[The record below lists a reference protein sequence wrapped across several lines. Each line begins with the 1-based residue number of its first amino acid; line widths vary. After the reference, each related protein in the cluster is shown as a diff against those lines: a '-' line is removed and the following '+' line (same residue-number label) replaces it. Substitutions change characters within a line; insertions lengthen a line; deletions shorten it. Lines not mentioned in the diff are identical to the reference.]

1 MNSRKDDSNSSANGN
16 SVSSRIRRCE
26 KENLQFQRQEEN
38 ETHHENLSDL
48 ANKLNDLKIKSTE
61 LEPYKERRDPQHQN
75 KKPSPSLNEDGG
87 INQSQIK
94 EKLIKFS
101 N

>member
-48 ANKLNDLKIKSTE
+48 ANKLNDFTIKKTE
-61 LEPYKERRDPQHQN
+61 L
-75 KKPSPSLNEDGG
+75 
-87 INQSQIK
+87 
-94 EKLIKFS
+94 
-101 N
+101 